1 MPVFQAFFSWYD
13 TGLINTFRYISAH
26 KNTVFLI
33 ILFQQL
39 AFFADELYAARH
51 VIRVEPFDVYFLL
64 SQDLR
69 DRIQQFLHPLTG
81 MGRGGNALLRAE
93 VAGKSGVPLSSP
105 VY

>member
-1 MPVFQAFFSWYD
+1 MSW
-13 TGLINTFRYISAH
+13 
-26 KNTVFLI
+26 
-33 ILFQQL
+33 
-39 AFFADELYAARH
+39 YAARH

-93 VAGKSGVPLSSP
+93 VAVSP
-105 VY
+105 VFLYQVLFIKDRDNWLIACSQFIQCLIYDMHLRFHLRT